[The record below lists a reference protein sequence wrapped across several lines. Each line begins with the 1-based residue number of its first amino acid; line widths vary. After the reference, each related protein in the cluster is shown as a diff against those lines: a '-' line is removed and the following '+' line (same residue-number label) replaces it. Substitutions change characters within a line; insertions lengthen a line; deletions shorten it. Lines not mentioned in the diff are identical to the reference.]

1 MSEWVPEWARRALAC
16 AALLSAW
23 TATTAIA
30 QDRYPF
36 TVESVKEGSTHRVIA
51 RNGGRA
57 PIQLTFSLASSTNL
71 RSSRAWPFVVVLHA
85 GQTDEMVRVR
95 PADERQGYN
104 FSYRYAVLLGNP
116 QARPDPNARYRIP
129 FANGLG
135 FRVSQAPGGPLI
147 THNDVQTAN
156 AIDIVMPEGTPIVAA
171 RAGYVIEMLEKL
183 DTRADLAGRGN
194 LIRIFHDDATWADYA
209 HLSRLASDLA
219 LNARIDAGTLIG
231 YSGNTGQSSGPHLH
245 FHVQHNDSGTVRS
258 IPLRFHT
265 RTQGVVTPV
274 YQATL
279 RADY

>member
-1 MSEWVPEWARRALAC
+1 MPEWARRALAC

-30 QDRYPF
+30 QDRYPV

-171 RAGYVIEMLEKL
+171 RAGYVIEMLEKS

>member
-1 MSEWVPEWARRALAC
+1 MAC
-16 AALLSAW
+16 AALLLCFSAA
-23 TATTAIA
+23 TAVA
-30 QDRYPF
+30 QDRYPV
-36 TVESVKEGSTHRVIA
+36 TVESLKEGNTHRVIA

-71 RSSRAWPFVVVLHA
+71 RSSRAWPFVVVLHP

-95 PADERQGYN
+95 PGDERQGYN
-104 FSYRYAVLLGNP
+104 FSYRYAVLLGDP

-129 FANGLG
+129 FANGLS
-135 FRVSQAPGGPLI
+135 FRVSQAPGGPMI
-147 THNDVQTAN
+147 THNDAQTAN

-171 RAGYVIEMLEKL
+171 RAGFVIEIHEKSE
-183 DTRADLAGRGN
+183 TRADLAGRGN
-194 LIRIFHDDATWADYA
+194 FIRVFHDDATWADYA
-209 HLSRLASDLA
+209 HLSRLTGDLT
-219 LNARIDAGTLIG
+219 LNARIEAGSLLG
-231 YSGNTGQSSGPHLH
+231 YSGNTGPSSGPHLH

-274 YQATL
+274 YQGML

>member
-1 MSEWVPEWARRALAC
+1 MPQSVTERVRCALAC
-16 AALLSAW
+16 ALLLGWSAA
-23 TATTAIA
+23 TAVA
-30 QDRYPF
+30 QERYPV
-36 TVESVKEGSTHRVIA
+36 TVESLKEGNTHRVIA

-71 RSSRAWPFVVVLHA
+71 RSSRAWPFVVVLHP

-95 PADERQGYN
+95 PGDERQGYN
-104 FSYRYAVLLGNP
+104 FSYRYAVLLGDP
-116 QARPDPNARYRIP
+116 RARPDPNARYRMP

-147 THNDVQTAN
+147 THNDVQSAN

-171 RAGYVIEMLEKL
+171 RAGFVIEIHEKSE
-183 DTRADLAGRGN
+183 TRADLAGRGN
-194 LIRIFHDDATWADYA
+194 FVRIFHDDATWADYA
-209 HLSRLASDLA
+209 HLSQVASDLT
-219 LNARIDAGTLIG
+219 LNAGIGAGTLIG

-258 IPLRFHT
+258 IPVRFHT

-274 YQATL
+274 YQGML
-279 RADY
+279 RADD